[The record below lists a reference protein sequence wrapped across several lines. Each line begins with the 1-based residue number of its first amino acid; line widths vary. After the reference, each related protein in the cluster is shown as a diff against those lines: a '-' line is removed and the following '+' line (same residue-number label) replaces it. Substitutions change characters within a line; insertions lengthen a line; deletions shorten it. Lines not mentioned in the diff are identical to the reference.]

1 LCVGSTHVC
10 CLHVRE
16 IGRERERERKRKRK
30 REKDREREGERER
43 VDVCFCVL
51 FLCVLLQRGK
61 VLDQAI
67 EAQEHVNATRYD
79 SAWMVKELINRSLEV
94 QSL

>member
-1 LCVGSTHVC
+1 V
-10 CLHVRE
+10 
-16 IGRERERERKRKRK
+16 I
-30 REKDREREGERER
+30 
-43 VDVCFCVL
+43 
-51 FLCVLLQRGK
+51 LQRGK

-67 EAQEHVNATRYD
+67 EAQEHVNAARYD

>member
-1 LCVGSTHVC
+1 MC
-10 CLHVRE
+10 CLRVRE
-16 IGRERERERKRKRK
+16 IGRVCVREREKEKERERQR
-30 REKDREREGERER
+30 ERER

>member
-1 LCVGSTHVC
+1 VCVC
-10 CLHVRE
+10 E
-16 IGRERERERKRKRK
+16 RERERERKR
-30 REKDREREGERER
+30 ERERER
-43 VDVCFCVL
+43 VDASFCVL

-67 EAQEHVNATRYD
+67 EAQEHVNAARYD